1 MLILMA
7 MGTQSPAA
15 PEREAAQLRLLSQ
28 IRAHTFQPPPP
39 TEAPPI
45 DLPADVSLLI
55 SEESKEAGA
64 WAVIY
69 RSMVSRTEQDME
81 PLEMAAPG
89 WMLEYLFA
97 GRNRVKE
104 PVKLCFILEPWQGGD
119 AAERLQPM
127 PAK

>member
-1 MLILMA
+1 
-7 MGTQSPAA
+7 
-15 PEREAAQLRLLSQ
+15 LRLLSQ
-28 IRAHTFQPPPP
+28 IRAHGFQPPPQS
-39 TEAPPI
+39 EAPRI
-45 DLPADVSLLI
+45 KLPADVALLI

-89 WMLEYLFA
+89 WVLEYLFA

-104 PVKLCFILEPWQGGD
+104 PVKLCFVLEPWQGGD
-119 AAERLQPM
+119 AGQRLQAM